1 MATDRGL
8 AHPGGRRPLD
18 GEGGHELG
26 LKLSPRL
33 SDSNSAVTEPTR
45 DGVAALPN
53 NPSVCA
59 ARDLAAPVRIQ
70 LSSSPLL

>member
-26 LKLSPRL
+26 LKLVAQ
-33 SDSNSAVTEPTR
+33 AVR
-45 DGVAALPN
+45 
-53 NPSVCA
+53 SQQC
-59 ARDLAAPVRIQ
+59 R
-70 LSSSPLL
+70 